1 MHPIEIKY
9 NELRS
14 RGIRFGSREGK
25 FIELP
30 DTGSKQAF
38 ELLTIYHAP
47 NSEMAFEVSGFIR
60 EKYESMGE
68 QDSVLGYPVSD
79 AVKDS
84 EVKKGVKQK
93 FQFGWMGWSPVNG
106 VYYCEEN
113 ASGERGFWGVD
124 VLTRFSKETDFFKK
138 YYDYASL
145 IEKEFRV
152 PALFT
157 IAQSALETGWGK
169 KAPANNMF
177 GVKANKTWTGQ
188 KVLVET
194 DEYHPTAD
202 IQYPE
207 IISIEYIPALKL
219 YKYRV
224 KDWFRAYDSPLN
236 SFFDRTQFLLKKR
249 YEKAFLYNDPYNF
262 AREIAAAGYATAT
275 NYYPMLA
282 SIIFKLDAI
291 KTAIQ
296 NQMMETGNWMDAE
309 DIA

>member
-1 MHPIEIKY
+1 MHPIETKA
-9 NELRS
+9 NELLS
-14 RGIRFGSREGK
+14 KGIHFGSPEGK
-25 FIELP
+25 LMNFS
-30 DTGSKQAF
+30 DKGSKQVF
-38 ELLTIYHAP
+38 ELLTIYKAP
-47 NSEMAFEVSGFIR
+47 DSEMAYEVNGFIR
-60 EKYESMGE
+60 EKYEAMGGQE
-68 QDSVLGYPVSD
+68 SELGYPISD
-79 AVKDS
+79 AAKDP
-84 EVKKGVKQK
+84 EVKRGLKQL
-93 FQFGWMGWSPVNG
+93 FQFGWIGWSHTNG
-106 VYYCEEN
+106 VYYNIEN
-113 ASGERGFWGVD
+113 TAGERGFWGVD
-124 VLTRFSKETDFFKK
+124 VLTRFPKETSFFEK

-152 PALFT
+152 PTLFT

-202 IQYPE
+202 VQYYE
-207 IISIEYIPALKL
+207 VISIEFIPSLKL

-296 NQMMETGNWMDAE
+296 NQMLETGNWMDSE
-309 DIA
+309 GIV